1 MYVWLFLVAAFLEP
15 EFDYR
20 KEFWLLVM
28 PGLEKSHWQDAG
40 YFTKAV
46 ERFCSL
52 SHNMA
57 AIKQL
62 CTKQLF

>member
-1 MYVWLFLVAAFLEP
+1 M
-15 EFDYR
+15 R
-20 KEFWLLVM
+20 FWLLVM
-28 PGLEKSHWQDAG
+28 PEKSHWQDAG
-40 YFTKAV
+40 YFTKGGRTV
-46 ERFCSL
+46 LFV